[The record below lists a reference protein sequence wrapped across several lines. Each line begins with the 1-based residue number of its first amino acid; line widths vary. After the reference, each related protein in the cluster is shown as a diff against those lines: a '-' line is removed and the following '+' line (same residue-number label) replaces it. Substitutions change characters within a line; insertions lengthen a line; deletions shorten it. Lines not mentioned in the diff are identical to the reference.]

1 MTPNRLREV
10 QDYFCTP
17 QITSQSANNMQPLET
32 PVVMAETPLAT
43 QLADTPLFSD
53 TLAAQLSELT
63 NQSYKPDTPV
73 TSQSER
79 PLKRKSS
86 PLSLSPIFDAATLPP
101 LPKAMRDIIKNL
113 QKDDSEDSEEEIIQ
127 PKKKRPCLMDYENMY
142 KTDSSTGIKPFK
154 PSLVF

>member
-1 MTPNRLREV
+1 
-10 QDYFCTP
+10 
-17 QITSQSANNMQPLET
+17 MQPLET

-63 NQSYKPDTPV
+63 NL
-73 TSQSER
+73 SER

-86 PLSLSPIFDAATLPP
+86 PLSLSPIFDAATIPP

>member
-1 MTPNRLREV
+1 MTPRLKEV
-10 QDYFCTP
+10 QEYYCTP
-17 QITSQSANNMQPLET
+17 QVTSKSSNSMQPLET

-43 QLADTPLFSD
+43 QLDDTPLFSD

-63 NQSYKPDTPV
+63 NQSYRDTPV

-86 PLSLSPIFDAATLPP
+86 PLSLSPIFDTAN
-101 LPKAMRDIIKNL
+101 LPKAIKDIITNL

-127 PKKKRPCLMDYENMY
+127 QKKKRPCLMDYGNMY
-142 KTDSSTGIKPFK
+142 KTNSRTNSTGIKPFK

>member
-1 MTPNRLREV
+1 
-10 QDYFCTP
+10 
-17 QITSQSANNMQPLET
+17 MQPLET

-63 NQSYKPDTPV
+63 NQSYRDTPV

-86 PLSLSPIFDAATLPP
+86 PISPIFDTDN
-101 LPKAMRDIIKNL
+101 LPKAIKDIITNL

-127 PKKKRPCLMDYENMY
+127 QKKKRPCLMDYGNMY
-142 KTDSSTGIKPFK
+142 RTNSTGIKPFK
-154 PSLVF
+154 PSLVFFNIQFDNHA